1 MAYEECPVGACE
13 ERALRARVKRG
24 LYEMHLAVLSGLLL
38 RQLKIDVLSVL
49 VVTDKLEVG
58 EPQASGNQEPPP
70 GGRKNSGRGKRTI
83 VSAAPAGDEN
93 NFEPRE
99 TG

>member
-1 MAYEECPVGACE
+1 
-13 ERALRARVKRG
+13 
-24 LYEMHLAVLSGLLL
+24 MHLAVLSGLLL

-70 GGRKNSGRGKRTI
+70 GGRKNSGRGKRATR
-83 VSAAPAGDEN
+83 ALPLLEMEN
-93 NFEPRE
+93 IFEPRE